1 MTPGERIALEAL
13 KSFSDATYAGGAVVL
28 HVPEAP
34 DSPMLNRVVGLGVS
48 RPATEDDLDAALAE
62 FAPGVTFYVGVSP
75 HAQPAQLTDWCSARG
90 LERGWGWMEFQR
102 GPDDPPHAE
111 TSLRVVEAA
120 SEADAAAFGQVVCES
135 YGLPEAVRPRVASAV
150 DCGWQCWVAYD
161 GDEPAS
167 AAGLYVADRIAYLG
181 FAGTLAA
188 YRGRG
193 AQGVLLARRIR
204 RCQELGCELLVAQ
217 TGERRDDLPSNSYR
231 NILRAG
237 FAEVAVTAHWRGR
250 SRS

>member
-1 MTPGERIALEAL
+1 MTPAERIALECIQA
-13 KSFSDATYAGGAVVL
+13 FSDATYAGGAVVL
-28 HVPEAP
+28 RVPEAP
-34 DSPMLNRVVGLGVS
+34 DSPMLNRIVGLGVG
-48 RPATEDDLDAALAE
+48 RPATEDDLDEALAQ

-75 HAQPAQLTDWCSARG
+75 HAQPAQLTDWLSARG
-90 LERGWGWMEFQR
+90 LEPGWGWMEFHR
-102 GPDDPPHAE
+102 GLDDPPHAE
-111 TSLRVVEAA
+111 TSLRVVEA
-120 SEADAAAFGQVVCES
+120 EGEGDAVAFARIVCES
-135 YGLPEAVRPRVASAV
+135 YGLPEAVQPRVAAAG

-161 GDEPAS
+161 GDEPAA
-167 AAGLYVADRIAYLG
+167 AAGLYVADRIGYLG

-193 AQGVLLARRIR
+193 AQAVLLARRIR

-237 FAEVAVTAHWRGR
+237 FHEGDVTANWRGR

>member
-13 KSFSDATYAGGAVVL
+13 RAFSDATYAGGAVVL

-34 DSPMLNRVVGLGVS
+34 DSPMLNRVVGLGIG
-48 RPATEDDLDAALAE
+48 RPATEDDVDEALAA
-62 FAPGVTFYVGVSP
+62 FGPGVTFYVGVSP
-75 HAQPAQLTDWCSARG
+75 HAQPAQLTDWLSARG
-90 LERGWGWMEFQR
+90 LEPGWGWMEFHR
-102 GPDDPPHAE
+102 GLDDPPPAE
-111 TSLRVVEAA
+111 TSLRVVEVQG
-120 SEADAAAFGQVVCES
+120 EADAAAFGRVVCES
-135 YGLPEAVRPRVASAV
+135 YGLPEVVRPRVASAV

-204 RCQELGCELLVAQ
+204 RCQELGCELLVVQ
-217 TGERRDDLPSNSYR
+217 TGERRDDLPSDSYR

-237 FAEVAVTAHWRGR
+237 FTEDDVTANWRGR